1 MDGEALINNRS
12 FLGSMIRTIAETPR
26 SGLDGIMQ
34 EHQFYKDYTT
44 WGFLLDDVSDKT
56 RTLIINGSVDIQ
68 VPMSHARWYNNRIKN
83 SKMLQIEGHGHVSWW
98 INQPNYLLKC
108 AQCVMDNERYVNPP
122 VWEELAMV

>member
-68 VPMSHARWYNNRIKN
+68 VPMSHARWYII
-83 SKMLQIEGHGHVSWW
+83 IE
-98 INQPNYLLKC
+98 
-108 AQCVMDNERYVNPP
+108 
-122 VWEELAMV
+122 